1 VGVKSPC
8 IKICKLHNDICVGCF
23 RTIDEIKNWRNMT
36 QNEKQKILDNIK
48 QRGYNVIEDD
58 TK

>member
-1 VGVKSPC
+1 MVVKSPC
-8 IKICKLHNDICVGCF
+8 IKLCKLQNDVCVGCF
-23 RTIDEIKNWRNMT
+23 RTIDEIKNWRSMT
-36 QNEKQKILDNIK
+36 NIEKQEVLDNIK

>member
-1 VGVKSPC
+1 MKSPC
-8 IKICKLHNDICVGCF
+8 VKICKLQNDMCIGCF
-23 RTIDEIKNWRNMT
+23 RTIDEIKNWRSMT
-36 QNEKQKILDNIK
+36 NNEKQEVLENIK

>member
-1 VGVKSPC
+1 MAIKSPC
-8 IKICKLHNDICVGCF
+8 IKICKLQDDVCIGCF
-23 RTIDEIKNWRNMT
+23 RTVDEIKRWRSMANK
-36 QNEKQKILDNIK
+36 EKQEVIENTK

>member
-1 VGVKSPC
+1 MDVKSPC
-8 IKICKLHNDICVGCF
+8 IKICKLHDNVCVGCF
-23 RTIDEIKNWRNMT
+23 RTIDEIKNWKHSSKK
-36 QNEKQKILDNIK
+36 EKLQILDNIK